1 MRKFL
6 ELIQAESRIAGV
18 LGHSLALFVFGHGE
32 RNDFGIHIGNPE
44 ANDEFS
50 HVWLTLAALSE
61 YLDPGVSTIL
71 FSTSCF
77 SGGWAVDP
85 TVNITAMAAAG
96 PTTEALSWYGDSV
109 RRFNGGIYAT
119 TVQQLLIKRGPEERL
134 GKENVQFESGWST
147 PAAEYSYSEW
157 SRSVHES
164 TFRDTD
170 SPASYHD
177 IKFSAQDDNWGQNFT
192 ERTGIPLSV
201 YKERWNALKD
211 YGNSQ
216 MTSPMTRNPQFKQSG
231 GNPLVPFLLHNSMR
245 GSTSTSTKGEKMP
258 ALHSFVRNM
267 ARDYLASFPGMDSLG
282 TNSKQGRIR
291 EFAFADKNVVVS
303 IERLEFFLHWL
314 MYRLGLLDL
323 SNDFV
328 LRAGIPKPLGLGC
341 RSYDHDL
348 WFPQINQRGWIERY
362 NDLESLLVAA
372 ALFPRP
378 CQERSE
384 GVPWISRPIRYIV
397 FALLHAKYDRKTC
410 VEKIDLMHALHEKD
424 LKEALKKAKQAKTV
438 RSRFN
443 TFCATIKSTVR
454 AISPVKRERRPTLD

>member
-1 MRKFL
+1 MYGEHSLAPNADGWFMSDFLLFQHLLNGVGSSQHWLCAEGSEPAQVWGKYKNEDFSRGGYLHEEPTSSVPLKVVLDDDVLRSGTLPTCQTHPTRTLLRKFL

-328 LRAGIPKPLGLGC
+328 LRAGIPKPLGLGV
-341 RSYDHDL
+341 
-348 WFPQINQRGWIERY
+348 
-362 NDLESLLVAA
+362 SLL
-372 ALFPRP
+372 RP
-378 CQERSE
+378 
-384 GVPWISRPIRYIV
+384 
-397 FALLHAKYDRKTC
+397 
-410 VEKIDLMHALHEKD
+410 
-424 LKEALKKAKQAKTV
+424 
-438 RSRFN
+438 
-443 TFCATIKSTVR
+443 
-454 AISPVKRERRPTLD
+454 